1 MADLHYKE
9 KLAGTCGKQN
19 INRYFEAIWGVDL
32 ERHTASAMG
41 VLQTEGSEM
50 ASKRDV
56 SFSFIN

>member
-1 MADLHYKE
+1 MADLCYKE

-32 ERHTASAMG
+32 EWHTASAMG
-41 VLQTEGSEM
+41 VFRLKESEM